1 MSVKFEFHDL
11 DGLRW
16 TQTALRR
23 QQAFMVGAFYHGL
36 FKLTEAEAANSATD
50 NITDQLLKSALS
62 STYGI
67 WCWRYNS
74 NINKK
79 T

>member
-23 QQAFMVGAFYHGL
+23 QQAFMVGTFYHGL
-36 FKLTEAEAANSATD
+36 FILTETANSATD

-62 STYGI
+62 SAYRI
-67 WCWRYNS
+67 RC
-74 NINKK
+74 
-79 T
+79 

>member
-23 QQAFMVGAFYHGL
+23 QQVYTVGAFYHGL
-36 FKLTEAEAANSATD
+36 FILTEAEAANSATD

-67 WCWRYNS
+67 
-74 NINKK
+74 
-79 T
+79 